1 MQPPTPSAPP
11 PSQSSSGKKGG
22 KGKKSSKG
30 AAGNSSATAKF
41 ERDYA
46 DMIEE
51 AEYSVIVT
59 TDSKESLE

>member
-1 MQPPTPSAPP
+1 MLSMQPPT

-30 AAGNSSATAKF
+30 AGNSSATDKF

-59 TDSKESLE
+59 TDLKESLE

>member
-30 AAGNSSATAKF
+30 AGNSSATAKF

-51 AEYSVIVT
+51 AEYSVMVT
-59 TDSKESLE
+59 TDVKESLE

>member
-1 MQPPTPSAPP
+1 MQPPTPSDPP

-30 AAGNSSATAKF
+30 AGNSSATDKF

-59 TDSKESLE
+59 TDVKESLE

>member
-30 AAGNSSATAKF
+30 AGNSSATAKF